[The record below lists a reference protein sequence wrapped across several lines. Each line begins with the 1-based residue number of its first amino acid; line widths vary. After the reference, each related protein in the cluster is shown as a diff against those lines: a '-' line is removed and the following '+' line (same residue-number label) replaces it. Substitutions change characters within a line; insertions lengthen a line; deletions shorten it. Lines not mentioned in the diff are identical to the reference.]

1 MLQETY
7 ALYGFS
13 MQPQRHYLKDNES
26 LESAIY
32 TQMTL
37 NRRHSASAKSF
48 EYRPDFD
55 NSIKSLKAASP
66 RLHKY
71 KEILISGD
79 KKGS

>member
-1 MLQETY
+1 
-7 ALYGFS
+7 

-32 TQMTL
+32 TQVTL

-55 NSIKSLKAASP
+55 NSIKSLKATSP
-66 RLHKY
+66 RLHKH
-71 KEILISGD
+71 KARRVSDD
-79 KKGS
+79 KIGC